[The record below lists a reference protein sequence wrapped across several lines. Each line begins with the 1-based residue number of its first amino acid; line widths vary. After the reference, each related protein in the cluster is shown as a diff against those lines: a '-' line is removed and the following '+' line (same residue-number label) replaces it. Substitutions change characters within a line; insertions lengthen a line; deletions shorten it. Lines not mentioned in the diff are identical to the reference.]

1 VPLVF
6 VASFQRDS
14 ENADSQHKE
23 TGKRL
28 RLEAMSRKKVI
39 LRRFTPGLLMG
50 YLPSGGFVRADTLEV
65 LDLGGRVV
73 HVPLGEVKMVTFVRD
88 FNTAD
93 GVNPERFTRKTF
105 PARPRAEG
113 LWVRCV
119 LKDDEV
125 LEGLAPLDLSLAES
139 FSEDKGVQMAPP
151 DVRGNVLR
159 LYVPSSAMKS
169 MEILAVVTTP
179 SRKKTVALA
188 AAAEEQADLFSDLGA
203 DSPLH

>member
-1 VPLVF
+1 
-6 VASFQRDS
+6 
-14 ENADSQHKE
+14 
-23 TGKRL
+23 
-28 RLEAMSRKKVI
+28 
-39 LRRFTPGLLMG
+39 MG
-50 YLPSGGFVRADTLEV
+50 YLPSGGFVQADTLEL

-125 LEGLAPLDLSLAES
+125 LEGLAPLDLSLAEG
-139 FSEDKGVQMAPP
+139 FTEEKGIHMAPP

-159 LYVPSSAMKS
+159 LYVPGSAMKS
-169 MEILAVVTTP
+169 MEVLAVVTSP

-188 AAAEEQADLFSDLGA
+188 ATAEDQPDLFADLGP